1 MYTGEETRDI
11 AMTCIR
17 GIRDPSSFHSK
28 CPALT
33 QHKSKDWN
41 INDSM
46 TGSRETLKVRA
57 V

>member
-11 AMTCIR
+11 AMTCIQ

-33 QHKSKDWN
+33 QLKSKDWN